1 MRSGTNMSHHKGL
14 FLVFPNM
21 EMLNLINTF
30 KSFSLS
36 QFNNLI
42 CVADGRIQT
51 VTYTVDGGNGYV
63 ADVVYT
69 GEAQYPTA
77 PAPGYSA

>member
-1 MRSGTNMSHHKGL
+1 MRKVTSRTINL

-21 EMLNLINTF
+21 DIS
-30 KSFSLS
+30 K
-36 QFNNLI
+36 QFNNLLHL
-42 CVADGRIQT
+42 ADGRVQT

>member
-1 MRSGTNMSHHKGL
+1 
-14 FLVFPNM
+14 M
-21 EMLNLINTF
+21 ECMN
-30 KSFSLS
+30 SM
-36 QFNNLI
+36 QFNNLLDL
-42 CVADGRIQT
+42 ADGRVQT